1 LVSLKLDLQ
10 LVNKIIF
17 RTFCFLVIALNI
29 QVYAQVKISPD
40 VQTAL
45 LASKERSYSLK
56 EKEHAAAKTELDAK
70 KVKHKHIPTVSATG
84 GIAHFKNDAVLDLT
98 PITLPI
104 LPGQLF
110 DGFQG
115 LSAKGNIVGAG
126 LMANSVLFSG
136 LQIPKATKALKTKA
150 EAERLLR
157 DAESETVSR
166 QVLIALDNLEVLKQ
180 VDVLLTESKKRLE
193 SEKKRVDKAIEV
205 GLAIPF
211 DRDKIVLA
219 SLELDAKSKEAE
231 GTRNVLIEQLS
242 YLTGFT
248 SEEIR
253 NIEHHFEVI
262 PILNT
267 NTLHLENKK
276 ELEALDLFIEAQ
288 NLNVERER
296 NGILPQ
302 VAAFGGL
309 QYARLFD
316 SKATLNSMPISGN
329 NLTGNLGKLEIWPNW
344 IVGIGVKWEIFE
356 GMQRKHRIDEAKL
369 DMTLLEDKRK
379 DSEEKL
385 NLLLTKQKN
394 DWQTQSE
401 ILGIARQRLH
411 IATQNLERA
420 EKQYKQG
427 LLSINDRLSSEND
440 YFAAAL
446 SLSQETAKQRELSI
460 DLLITAGSFTQS
472 IEVTP

>member
-1 LVSLKLDLQ
+1 MVSLKLDLQ

-276 ELEALDLFIEAQ
+276 ELEALDLFIEA
-288 NLNVERER
+288 
-296 NGILPQ
+296 
-302 VAAFGGL
+302 
-309 QYARLFD
+309 
-316 SKATLNSMPISGN
+316 
-329 NLTGNLGKLEIWPNW
+329 
-344 IVGIGVKWEIFE
+344 
-356 GMQRKHRIDEAKL
+356 
-369 DMTLLEDKRK
+369 
-379 DSEEKL
+379 
-385 NLLLTKQKN
+385 
-394 DWQTQSE
+394 
-401 ILGIARQRLH
+401 
-411 IATQNLERA
+411 
-420 EKQYKQG
+420 
-427 LLSINDRLSSEND
+427 
-440 YFAAAL
+440 
-446 SLSQETAKQRELSI
+446 
-460 DLLITAGSFTQS
+460 
-472 IEVTP
+472 

>member
-1 LVSLKLDLQ
+1 MIQ
-10 LVNKIIF
+10 KIIF
-17 RTFCFLVIALNI
+17 RTICILGITF
-29 QVYAQVKISPD
+29 QVQMYAQIKISSD
-40 VQTAL
+40 VQNAL
-45 LASKERSYSLK
+45 LSTKERSYTIK
-56 EKEHAAAKTELDAK
+56 EKQHAVSKTELEATK
-70 KVKHKHIPTVSATG
+70 IKHKRIPTLSATG
-84 GIAHFKNDAVLDLT
+84 GIAHFKNDAVLDLA
-98 PITLPI
+98 PVALPI
-104 LPGQLF
+104 LPIQLF
-110 DGFQG
+110 EGSQG
-115 LSAKGNIVGAG
+115 LSAKGNIIGGG
-126 LMANSVLFSG
+126 LMAKSVLFSG
-136 LQIPKATKALKTKA
+136 LQIPKATKALQTKA
-150 EAERLLR
+150 EAENLLLE
-157 DAESETVSR
+157 AESETVSR

-180 VDVLLTESKKRLE
+180 VDVLLAESKKRLE
-193 SEKKRVDKAIEV
+193 SEKKRVDKAIEA

-242 YLTGFT
+242 YLTGLT
-248 SEEIR
+248 SVEIK

-262 PILNT
+262 SMLNT
-267 NTLHLENKK
+267 NALQLENKK

-296 NGILPQ
+296 NSILPQ

-316 SKATLNSMPISGN
+316 SKVTLNSMPITGSDLN
-329 NLTGNLGKLEIWPNW
+329 GNLDNLEIWPNW
-344 IVGIGVKWEIFE
+344 IIGVGVKWEIFE

-369 DMTLLEDKRK
+369 DAVLLEDKRK

-385 NLLLTKQKN
+385 NLLLAKQKS
-394 DWQTQSE
+394 DWETQNE
-401 ILGIARQRLH
+401 MLGIARQRLH

-446 SLSQETAKQRELSI
+446 SLSQEIAKQRELSI